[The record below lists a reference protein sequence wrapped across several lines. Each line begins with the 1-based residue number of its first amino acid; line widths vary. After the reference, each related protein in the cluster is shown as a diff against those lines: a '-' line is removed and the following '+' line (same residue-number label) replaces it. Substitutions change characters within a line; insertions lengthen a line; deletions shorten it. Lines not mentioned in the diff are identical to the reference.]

1 MDEQRRESNKRYRLS
16 RRELLGAGTLAGAV
30 ALAGPFGCSRP
41 ERSIPEAGTAD
52 SWAGQKEDF
61 ELSELSIQDLQD
73 AMTSGRWT
81 AHDIT
86 AMYLDRI
93 EAVDRRGP
101 ELRSILEVNPEA
113 LAIAD
118 HLDEERES
126 KGPRGPLHGIP
137 VLLKDNIATADRMS
151 TTAGSLALEGCTPPR
166 DSEVAHRLRE
176 AGAILLGKTNL
187 SEWANFRSNHASSG
201 WSGRGGQCRNPYAL
215 DRNPCG
221 SSAGSGAATSASLAS
236 VSLGTE
242 TDGSIVCPSNANGL
256 VGVKPTV
263 GLVSRAGIIPIAHS
277 QDTAGPMTRTVA
289 DAAALL
295 GALVSIDPAD
305 KATSG
310 NQERSTLDYTT
321 LLDPSGLSGARI
333 GVARQYFGFHPGVDA
348 VLEEA
353 LEGMRRQGA
362 ELIDPVDFSTRG
374 TFGDAEYTVLLY
386 EFKAGLNRYLADLGG
401 DAKTRSLADIIRF
414 NEENADREMP
424 FFGQDIFVEAQTKG
438 DLTSPDY
445 LEALSTCRR
454 ATRDEGIDA
463 VMDLHQLDAIVAPTG
478 GPAWT
483 TDLINGDHFLGG
495 SSSLAAVS
503 GYPNITVPA
512 GFVHG
517 LPIGLSFFGRPWS
530 EPRLLRHAFAF
541 EQATRA
547 RRAPEFR
554 TTLPSQIS
562 G

>member
-1 MDEQRRESNKRYRLS
+1 MVQRRQNSRMGYGLS
-16 RRELLGAGTLAGAV
+16 RRELLGAGSLGAAA
-30 ALAGPFGCSRP
+30 ALTGGLSCSRQEGPASPVHDSTPIPFGV
-41 ERSIPEAGTAD
+41 D
-52 SWAGQKEDF
+52 DF
-61 ELSELSIQDLQD
+61 ELSELSVLELQA
-73 AMTSGRWT
+73 AMESGQWT

-113 LAIAD
+113 LAIAEN
-118 HLDEERES
+118 LDKERES

-221 SSAGSGAATSASLAS
+221 SSSGSGAATSASLAS

-263 GLVSRAGIIPIAHS
+263 GLVSRTGIIPISHS

-321 LLDPSGLSGARI
+321 FLDPSGLSGARI

-374 TFGDAEYTVLLY
+374 TFGDAEFEVLLY

-401 DAKTRSLADIIRF
+401 DAKIRSLADIIRF

-424 FFGQDIFVEAQTKG
+424 FFGQDIFVEAQTRG

-530 EPRLLRHAFAF
+530 EPKLLRHAFAF
-541 EQATRA
+541 EQATRV